1 MKFVKNEKEELINI
15 KKNAMKKLFLT
26 LFALNL
32 VLISCNNDDEVT
44 TTSELKLN
52 LSGLENLGANYKYE
66 GWIIVDGSPV
76 STGVFT
82 VDATGMLSQTS
93 FIVDASNLAKATKFV
108 LSIEPTIDPST
119 APSNTKYLVGDFS
132 GKTATVSTAIVG
144 DFSSTSGNYF
154 LGTPTNGNANP
165 ESGIWFLDDTSGSA
179 MVGLNL
185 PVLDAGWK
193 YEGWVVT
200 NGTVLSTGRFSSPNG
215 SDEAAPYSGTQMA
228 PPFPGEDFLMNAPV
242 GLTFPGNL
250 SGSTVVISVE
260 PEPDNSPMP
269 FALKPLVHTIANP
282 AVTGQTI
289 SMMTNLNTF
298 PSGTVSR

>member
-1 MKFVKNEKEELINI
+1 MKFVKNEKEQIINT

-26 LFALNL
+26 LFALSIFL
-32 VLISCNNDDEVT
+32 TSCNNDDEVS

-52 LSGLENLGANYKYE
+52 LTGLEDLGANYKYE
-66 GWIIVDGSPV
+66 GWIIVEGNPI
-76 STGVFT
+76 STGIFT

-93 FIVDASNLAKATKFV
+93 FTVDASNLARATKFV
-108 LSIEPTIDPST
+108 LSIEPAIDPSA

-132 GKTATVSTAIVG
+132 GNVATVSTAIVG
-144 DFSSTSGNYF
+144 DFSNASGNYF

-185 PVLDAGWK
+185 PALDAGWK
-193 YEGWVVT
+193 YEGWIVT

-215 SDEAAPYSGTQMA
+215 SDEAAPYSGSQMA
-228 PPFPGEDFLMNAPV
+228 PPFPGEDFLMNAPA

-250 SGSTVVISVE
+250 SGSIVVISVE
-260 PEPDNSPMP
+260 PEPDNSSMP

-289 SMMTNLNTF
+289 GMMASLNTF